1 MATIL
6 QEQQQ
11 DTSLINSPPYPTTQ
25 AYPTSQ
31 PAITSTVTTPRS
43 RRKPQIPRPSMK
55 AIAPTLVERSGI
67 RPSNTLVQ
75 GLVGQNRSSTE
86 TRVPNVES
94 TSAAIMGSNPRWG
107 NETTSDGTVVYTL
120 AHMSEPLNAQSAV
133 PYPMDVEGSN
143 VDTSE
148 RSVGNK
154 KARGRKAN
162 TASPSPPYLPSM
174 VMNTATVSVKL
185 CIFSHATCDQR
196 VYNWEPIHS
205 TFKVDIS

>member
-1 MATIL
+1 
-6 QEQQQ
+6 
-11 DTSLINSPPYPTTQ
+11 
-25 AYPTSQ
+25 
-31 PAITSTVTTPRS
+31 
-43 RRKPQIPRPSMK
+43 MK
-55 AIAPTLVERSGI
+55 AMAPTVVERSGI

-107 NETTSDGTVVYTL
+107 NEATSDGTVVYTL
-120 AHMSEPLNAQSAV
+120 AHMSEPLNAQSAA
-133 PYPMDVEGSN
+133 PYPMDVESSN

-162 TASPSPPYLPSM
+162 TASPSPSYLPSM
-174 VMNTATVSVKL
+174 VMNTATVSVIACSL
-185 CIFSHATCDQR
+185 TC
-196 VYNWEPIHS
+196 
-205 TFKVDIS
+205 